1 MKLKPVEFTE
11 DGITGGPEVYW
22 THGFGGKCW
31 TEHPFEI
38 FSLDEKGDEPY
49 LLYIAVP
56 TSRARELWREM
67 PENCRALVRRCKVVA
82 YYNPIR
88 C

>member
-11 DGITGGPEVYW
+11 SGIVGGPEVW
-22 THGFGGKCW
+22 LTHGFGGRGMC
-31 TEHPFEI
+31 HPFEI
-38 FSLDEKGDEPY
+38 FSLDEEGEEPY
-49 LLYIAVP
+49 LLSISVP
-56 TSRARELWREM
+56 TWQSREMWTEM
-67 PENCRALVRRCKVVA
+67 PESSRALIRRCKVVA